1 MRMCSMFPLLSKDGL
16 HVPYILLTAVF
27 LYAARRRS
35 IPTRAQELTSA
46 CSFACM
52 IGMHALRAFVAPPE
66 RLPALFDLAITSFSC
81 IHFSAA
87 AVWLTLRTFLPECG
101 EREKEKHA

>member
-1 MRMCSMFPLLSKDGL
+1 MFPLLSKDGL

-27 LYAARRRS
+27 LYAARRRYT
-35 IPTRAQELTSA
+35 PTRAQKLTSA
-46 CSFACM
+46 CSLVCM
-52 IGMHALRAFVAPPE
+52 LGMHALRAVAAPPE

-87 AVWLTLRTFLPECG
+87 AVWLTLRTFWPEC
-101 EREKEKHA
+101 REQVKEKHA